1 MDRKKSFMFV
11 VLLAILFLSGCDI
24 DYELYIA
31 SDGTFNE
38 EISNSNTFINNEDNV
53 IYNLNE
59 LYGGYYKFEYIG
71 DPSECVEMECYE
83 EPNIYNT
90 VGGIKKYYNVND
102 FLKSPAVVDYFGKI
116 EYKKVGDVV
125 TLKAKAN
132 EVLGAY
138 ITDVNYISASI
149 DNLNIYIYSQYKVIS
164 NNADD
169 IENDTYYWTFN
180 KNNYNNRTT
189 EISYDTSQLL
199 YDFEINNT
207 GGSLGN
213 SNTNTNNNSSNDFL
227 EIKTD
232 NNTWIIIG
240 IIALIVIIGVTSY
253 LIIKKSKNNNI

>member
-1 MDRKKSFMFV
+1 
-11 VLLAILFLSGCDI
+11 
-24 DYELYIA
+24 
-31 SDGTFNE
+31 
-38 EISNSNTFINNEDNV
+38 
-53 IYNLNE
+53 
-59 LYGGYYKFEYIG
+59 
-71 DPSECVEMECYE
+71 
-83 EPNIYNT
+83 
-90 VGGIKKYYNVND
+90 
-102 FLKSPAVVDYFGKI
+102 
-116 EYKKVGDVV
+116 
-125 TLKAKAN
+125 
-132 EVLGAY
+132 
-138 ITDVNYISASI
+138 
-149 DNLNIYIYSQYKVIS
+149 VIS

-180 KNNYNNRTT
+180 KNNYNNRTI